1 MYDRF
6 MDNDGVNLIN
16 DYFDDVLYDLEH
28 ENMVGEIIDTKIVVE
43 KPMTK
48 EKIGKL
54 ERASLLNELK
64 ANVKLSN
71 EHKNEKGFKKR
82 WRRIIEYIPW

>member
-1 MYDRF
+1 MS
-6 MDNDGVNLIN
+6 
-16 DYFDDVLYDLEH
+16 
-28 ENMVGEIIDTKIVVE
+28 
-43 KPMTK
+43 K

-71 EHKNEKGFKKR
+71 EHKNEKGFEKDGV
-82 WRRIIEYIPW
+82 EL